1 MADLCKT
8 DLQRIIKYLD
18 DAAALYDKQH
28 GLRNSCRAWC
38 IRQLT
43 QKLKKKI
50 SQNLTGRYAIIKIF
64 PFIHALKVEVSEKFI
79 DEQKNELTECR
90 WRLATDKDVLDLR
103 IPMTGENNIA
113 KTL

>member
-1 MADLCKT
+1 MKCTSTSLRHYSSIRTTMADLCKT

-50 SQNLTGRYAIIKIF
+50 K
-64 PFIHALKVEVSEKFI
+64 
-79 DEQKNELTECR
+79 
-90 WRLATDKDVLDLR
+90 
-103 IPMTGENNIA
+103 
-113 KTL
+113 